1 MVRFIK
7 FCLVGGSGTLLN
19 MGLLWLFTEFAGFPY
34 LISAVIGIETSI
46 ITNYILHSY
55 ITFADRRAS
64 SRKIFFK
71 RLLKYNLASLGG
83 MAINIGVLWLLTEV
97 AGLYYL
103 LSHLCGIAL
112 STLWRYFISLK
123 WAWQQPE

>member
-19 MGLLWLFTEFAGFPY
+19 MSLLWLLTEFAGLPY

-55 ITFADRRAS
+55 ITFADRRS
-64 SRKIFFK
+64 TSVNTFFK

-83 MAINIGVLWLLTEV
+83 LAINIGMLWLLTEV

-112 STLWRYFISLK
+112 STLWRYFLSSR
-123 WAWQQPE
+123 WAWR